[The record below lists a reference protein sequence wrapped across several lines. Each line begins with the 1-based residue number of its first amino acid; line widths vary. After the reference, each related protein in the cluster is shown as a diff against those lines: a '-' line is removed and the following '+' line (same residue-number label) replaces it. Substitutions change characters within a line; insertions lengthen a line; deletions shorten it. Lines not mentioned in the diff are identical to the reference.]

1 MDKKIIRNILD
12 RCFGWFP
19 LYRGIVGGYMYY
31 NEKNH
36 KYRSEQ
42 FKSYGK
48 NVKISEK
55 VEITAPERLCI
66 GDGVFIARGTLIS
79 AIGGIYIGN
88 YCGIGAFCEIFS
100 VEHRHAGAESIP
112 FDDVRIVKPI
122 WIEDFVFIGSN
133 VSILPGVRIGEGA
146 IVGLGSVVTKDV
158 EPLKIVMGN
167 PAQVIG
173 SRDRNAFERLKA
185 GGKYREPS
193 CPPKH
198 LWIPPYIQRKYAKE
212 LPILGFEPGE
222 MEGIFLDPRYRK

>member
-1 MDKKIIRNILD
+1 
-12 RCFGWFP
+12 
-19 LYRGIVGGYMYY
+19 MYY
-31 NEKNH
+31 NKINY

-42 FKSYGK
+42 FRSCGK
-48 NVKISEK
+48 NVRISEE
-55 VEITAPERLCI
+55 VEITAPEKLCI
-66 GDGVFIARGTLIS
+66 GDGVFIARGTLIG
-79 AIGGIYIGN
+79 AIGGIHIGN

-100 VEHRHAGAESIP
+100 LEHRYAGAESIP
-112 FDDVRIVKPI
+112 FDDVRIVKPV

-133 VSILPGVRIGEGA
+133 VSILPGVRIGEGS

-212 LPILGFEPGE
+212 LSVLGFEEGD
-222 MEGIFLDPRYRK
+222 MKGIFLDPRYKK